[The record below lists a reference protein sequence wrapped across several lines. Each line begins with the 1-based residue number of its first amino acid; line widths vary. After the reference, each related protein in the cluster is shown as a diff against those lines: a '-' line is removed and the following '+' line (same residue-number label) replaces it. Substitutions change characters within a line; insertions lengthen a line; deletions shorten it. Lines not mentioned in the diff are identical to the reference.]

1 MSPHPRKPDAAE
13 LGHRIWDHIR
23 DRAGRLPGEF
33 PLDTRDGVTGWL
45 WEGAF
50 AALIRE
56 AVPGITDPDIR
67 RAREYL
73 NACGMVVNVGG
84 LQRGGGQPQWFIR
97 ADWHQGPGGHV
108 HVVAA
113 PRASQPAAPAA
124 NQPASDQ
131 RAAGKPAAGTPAPG
145 RQAPELA
152 GQQRQDIVQALQ
164 SLAQQVSGLQSDNAR
179 LRADNDRLNAEIER
193 IRALMHEIGEKI
205 TRQAGELLGH
215 TGGRQR

>member
-1 MSPHPRKPDAAE
+1 VE

-23 DRAGRLPGEF
+23 DQAGKLPGEF

-84 LQRGGGQPQWFIR
+84 PQRGGGQPQWFIR

-113 PRASQPAAPAA
+113 PRASQPAAPAPGQLA
-124 NQPASDQ
+124 PGQ
-131 RAAGKPAAGTPAPG
+131 PAPG
-145 RQAPELA
+145 RQAQELA
-152 GQQRQDIVQALQ
+152 SQQRQDIVQALQ
-164 SLAQQVSGLQSDNAR
+164 SLAQQVSVLQSDNER
-179 LRADNDRLNAEIER
+179 LRADNNRLHAEIER
-193 IRALMHEIGEKI
+193 IRAHMHEIGEKI
-205 TRQAGELLGH
+205 TRQAGELLGG
-215 TGGRQR
+215 TGSRRR

>member
-1 MSPHPRKPDAAE
+1 ME
-13 LGHRIWDHIR
+13 LGRRIWDHIR
-23 DRAGRLPGEF
+23 EQAGRLPGEF
-33 PLDTRDGVTGWL
+33 PPDTRDGVTGWL

-56 AVPGITDPDIR
+56 AAPGIADPDIR

-84 LQRGGGQPQWFIR
+84 PQRGGGQPQWFIR
-97 ADWHQGPGGHV
+97 SDWHQGPGGHV

-124 NQPASDQ
+124 DQPAVTQ
-131 RAAGKPAAGTPAPG
+131 PAGGKPAGGEPG

-164 SLAQQVSGLQSDNAR
+164 SLAQQVSGLQSDNER

-193 IRALMHEIGEKI
+193 IRALMREIGERI
-205 TRQAGELLGH
+205 TQQAGVLLGR
-215 TGGRQR
+215 TGGRRR